1 MSRNAVSPRGLA
13 GTGAVVA
20 IAAGLA
26 VAGCGGSSSSGAAA
40 GGNAASKSPAASHS
54 TGSSGSTSAVTTA
67 TVPFPVGVGDTWRY
81 KTTYGRTVNRITAVT
96 PVSGGQQVTMRSAIT
111 SLGSTSH
118 DAAFYVVH
126 SDGSI
131 SLPFSQFDTSSSG
144 ASVKLISGDIFWP
157 PADQLS
163 SGRAYHDALK
173 IEFSTNGTTQ
183 DVTAH
188 VTVRGAGTQSVTVP
202 AGTYNADV
210 VNMTMAET
218 VEGISV
224 SSVVR
229 TWLAP
234 GVGPVQSEV
243 ILHEGGTTHVAA
255 ENKLVSFKTG

>member
-1 MSRNAVSPRGLA
+1 MRHNAVSPRRLA
-13 GTGAVVA
+13 GTATVVA

-40 GGNAASKSPAASHS
+40 GGSTAKSPAASHS
-54 TGSSGSTSAVTTA
+54 KSTGGSTSAVTTA

-96 PVSGGQQVTMRSAIT
+96 PTSGGQQVTMRSAIT

-118 DAAFYVVH
+118 NTDFYVVH

-163 SGRAYHDALK
+163 SGKAYHDALK
-173 IEFSTNGTTQ
+173 IAFSDNGMTQ
-183 DVTAH
+183 KVTAN

-210 VNMTMAET
+210 VNMTMSET
-218 VEGISV
+218 IEGIAV

-234 GVGPVQSEV
+234 GVGPVKDEV
-243 ILHEGGTTHVAA
+243 ILHEGGTNHIAA
-255 ENKLVSFKTG
+255 ENQLVSFKAG